1 MQMFGSIASI
11 PHFQTNQAL
20 LEHSGPW
27 RVKELAEPEP
37 MWLARNER
45 NDERGFQETSK
56 ETCTSEILWKSLWSN
71 CVCCYN
77 SILGLFFTKGF
88 GVRLKAIDSLI
99 PWHSAAMYMSSELKR
114 VLNADTTVGWWLLVN
129 KKKLDDCDIG
139 IVASCWLIPK
149 DRTLALYSKWLWY
162 IYIYTIVYSG
172 YILYVYT
179 YMYISF
185 SYDNTR
191 SDDKMHG

>member
-45 NDERGFQETSK
+45 NDERGGRRHPRRHAPLKS
-56 ETCTSEILWKSLWSN
+56 SEK
-71 CVCCYN
+71 VCGATVCAVIIRW
-77 SILGLFFTKGF
+77 ILGLFFTKGF
-88 GVRLKAIDSLI
+88 GFRLKAIDSVI

-129 KKKLDDCDIG
+129 KKMLDDCDIG
-139 IVASCWLIPK
+139 IVVSCWLIPK
-149 DRTLALYSKWLWY
+149 DRTIALYSKWLWY
-162 IYIYTIVYSG
+162 IYI
-172 YILYVYT
+172 
-179 YMYISF
+179 
-185 SYDNTR
+185 
-191 SDDKMHG
+191 